1 MNNFANISGSLVTEI
16 FVGENQP
23 TSSGTWISHS
33 YMHVQAGFTYDTD
46 LEVFYPPKLYPSW
59 TLNKDTQM
67 WEPPIAEPARS
78 GSELY
83 YWNEEQQ
90 NWVTGSI

>member
-1 MNNFANISGSLVTEI
+1 MNNFANISGSLVTET

-33 YMHVQAGFTYDTD
+33 YMHVGVGFTYDTD
-46 LEVFYPPKLYPSW
+46 LQVFYPPQLYPSW

-67 WEPPIAEPARS
+67 WEPPVEEPICS
-78 GSELY
+78 GSVMY
-83 YWNEEQQ
+83 NWNEVQQ